1 MSRKPATSTTT
12 APRIQ
17 ARSPL
22 QNLRRIA
29 VPFLAFVITAVGIF
43 LLTANGAPTEE
54 ADVDGIATV
63 VLASPLPAGATTA
76 DVIAASEVRLLP
88 STARAEGA
96 LSELDA
102 LPTGVLAA
110 DMVPG
115 QQVLFTSIADDV
127 VDALGEGLVAV
138 SVRLDPQRWAGP
150 LKTTGDTVTVHDV
163 VDDGT
168 TVIAQ
173 GVRIVSAPDPSE
185 LDPRSEQV
193 ITLAVLEDSA
203 TDVITAAADNRLWLV
218 GS

>member
-1 MSRKPATSTTT
+1 MSRKPATSMTT

-29 VPFLAFVITAVGIF
+29 IPFLAFVITAVGIF